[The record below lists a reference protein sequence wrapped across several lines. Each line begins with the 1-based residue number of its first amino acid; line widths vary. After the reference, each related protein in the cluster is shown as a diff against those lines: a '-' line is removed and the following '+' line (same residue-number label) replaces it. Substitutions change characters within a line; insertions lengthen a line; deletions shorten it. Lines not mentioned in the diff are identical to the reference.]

1 MVTYEELFLFF
12 DVLLG
17 VINLLL
23 VIFLQ
28 NKKK

>member
-1 MVTYEELFLFF
+1 MVTYEELCLFF

-23 VIFLQ
+23 LIFLQ

>member
-1 MVTYEELFLFF
+1 MVTYEELFLSF

-23 VIFLQ
+23 LIFLQ

>member
-23 VIFLQ
+23 LIFLQ

>member
-1 MVTYEELFLFF
+1 MVTYEDLFLFF

-23 VIFLQ
+23 LIFLQ

>member
-12 DVLLG
+12 DVLFG

-23 VIFLQ
+23 LIFLQ

>member
-23 VIFLQ
+23 LIFLR